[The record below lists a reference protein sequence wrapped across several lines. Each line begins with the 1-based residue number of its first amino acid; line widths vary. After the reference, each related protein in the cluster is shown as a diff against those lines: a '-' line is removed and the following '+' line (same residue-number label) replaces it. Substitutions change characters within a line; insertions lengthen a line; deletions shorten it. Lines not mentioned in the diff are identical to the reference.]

1 MMCFY
6 WFENRIEIGTVWKN
20 TGAPVLLCECLPQE
34 NLTAIA
40 CIQRQTNVI
49 VSHVDRGLINC
60 NVIVGYV
67 VCFWFVFIKE
77 CILTHV
83 MY

>member
-6 WFENRIEIGTVWKN
+6 WFENIIEIGTVLKN
-20 TGAPVLLCECLPQE
+20 TGAPILLCECLPQE

-40 CIQRQTNVI
+40 RIQRQTNVI

-67 VCFWFVFIKE
+67 VLFLVCF
-77 CILTHV
+77 
-83 MY
+83 Y